1 VTIRKTS
8 PTAGTMTNYNSTIY
22 KGIDWSMIVIYAALV
37 IIGVLMIFANEYKEG
52 ESILQPVL
60 TQSKD
65 YGKQVL
71 WVGISS
77 VFAIFI
83 LLTDS
88 KFFTATA
95 NLLYGLGILL
105 CLAALFVGS
114 EVKGSKSWLVLGGL
128 RLQPSELSKV
138 FTCLALSKYISR
150 QETDFSKTNSQ
161 IIGAAISLLPAI
173 ITIAQNETGLALVYF
188 SFFLVM
194 YREGLPPH
202 ILIAGAS
209 IAVILILSLIF
220 SPKTLFIAYAVLAV
234 AVIFYARK
242 MFKRKRFL
250 LWSIMAIW
258 AIASVISSLAIP
270 YLINKGM
277 KPYQRDRL
285 YSLVGKTYVPQDSIE
300 RAELEKL
307 KSKNRD
313 KSQNQS
319 EYNVI
324 QSKIAIG
331 SGRLFGKGYLKG
343 TQTRYDF
350 VPEQRTD
357 FIFCTIGEGFGFVGS
372 IIFLSLYVLLL
383 FKTVTIA
390 ERQRSTFSRVYAY
403 GVASIF
409 FFHIAI
415 NIGMTIGLAP
425 VIGIPLPLISYGGSS
440 LLTFTILLFIL
451 LRLDADKQMILR

>member
-1 VTIRKTS
+1 
-8 PTAGTMTNYNSTIY
+8 MTNYNNTIY

-285 YSLVGKTYVPQDSIE
+285 YSLVGKTYVPQDPVE

-307 KSKNRD
+307 KLKNRG

>member
-1 VTIRKTS
+1 
-8 PTAGTMTNYNSTIY
+8 MTNYNNTIY

-285 YSLVGKTYVPQDSIE
+285 YSLVGKTYVPQDPVE
-300 RAELEKL
+300 RA
-307 KSKNRD
+307 
-313 KSQNQS
+313 
-319 EYNVI
+319 
-324 QSKIAIG
+324 
-331 SGRLFGKGYLKG
+331 
-343 TQTRYDF
+343 
-350 VPEQRTD
+350 
-357 FIFCTIGEGFGFVGS
+357 
-372 IIFLSLYVLLL
+372 
-383 FKTVTIA
+383 
-390 ERQRSTFSRVYAY
+390 
-403 GVASIF
+403 
-409 FFHIAI
+409 
-415 NIGMTIGLAP
+415 
-425 VIGIPLPLISYGGSS
+425 
-440 LLTFTILLFIL
+440 
-451 LRLDADKQMILR
+451 

>member
-1 VTIRKTS
+1 MRNQNTISR
-8 PTAGTMTNYNSTIY
+8 
-22 KGIDWSMIVIYAALV
+22 GIDWSMVWLYIALV
-37 IIGVLMIFANEYKEG
+37 IIGLLMIFANEYKEG
-52 ESILQPVL
+52 ESILQPIMS
-60 TQSKD
+60 QSKD

-71 WVGISS
+71 WIGVCS
-77 VFAIFI
+77 VLGIFI

-95 NLLYGLGILL
+95 NLLYGFGIAL
-105 CLAALFVGS
+105 CLLALVIGT
-114 EVKGSKSWLVLGGL
+114 EVKGSKSWIVIGGF

-138 FTCLALSKYISR
+138 FTCLALAKFISR
-150 QETDFSKTNSQ
+150 QETDFSKTSAQ
-161 IIGAAISLLPAI
+161 IIGGAIALLPAA

-194 YREGLPPH
+194 YREGLPPF
-202 ILIAGAS
+202 ILVAGAS
-209 IAVILILSLIF
+209 LAIILILSLIL
-220 SPKTLFIAYAVLAV
+220 SPQTLMISFGVTALLAIMIFRRQFRRNRWILWLILAV
-234 AVIFYARK
+234 
-242 MFKRKRFL
+242 
-250 LWSIMAIW
+250 WG
-258 AIASVISSLAIP
+258 IASFVSAFAIP
-270 YLINKGM
+270 YAINHIM
-277 KPYQRDRL
+277 KPYQRDRI
-285 YSLVGKTYVPQDSIE
+285 YSLVGKPYIPQNAAE
-300 RAELEKL
+300 RAELETL
-307 KSKNRD
+307 KAKNKG

-331 SGRLFGKGYLKG
+331 SGGLLGKGYLKG

-372 IIFLSLYVLLL
+372 IIFLSLYAILL
-383 FKTVTIA
+383 FRIVVIA

-403 GVASIF
+403 GVASIY

-415 NIGMTIGLAP
+415 NICMTIGLAP

-451 LRLDADKQMILR
+451 IRLDADRQMVLR